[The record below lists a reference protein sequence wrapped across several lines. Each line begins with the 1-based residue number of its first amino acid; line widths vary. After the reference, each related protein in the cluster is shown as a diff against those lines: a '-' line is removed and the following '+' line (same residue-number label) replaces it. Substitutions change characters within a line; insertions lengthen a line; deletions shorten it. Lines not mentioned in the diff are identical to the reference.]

1 MTAQK
6 STITPGMFI
15 TLEGIEGAGKSS
27 AIPVLAAFCE
37 AQGFS
42 VERTRE
48 PGGGLLGEAL
58 RSIFL
63 NPELALD
70 AEAELLLLYA
80 GRRDHWLN
88 RIQPALAAGSIVL
101 CDRYEDSTYAYQSGG
116 RGFSQERIAELARW
130 AGITRAPDLT
140 FWFDV
145 SPELGAAR
153 IRARRPDRLEQEQT
167 PFFTR
172 ARAVFAQRQAT
183 EPQRII
189 RIDASA
195 PMDQVHAVLE
205 QALAPRLRKHFS

>member
-1 MTAQK
+1 
-6 STITPGMFI
+6 
-15 TLEGIEGAGKSS
+15 
-27 AIPVLAAFCE
+27 
-37 AQGFS
+37 
-42 VERTRE
+42 
-48 PGGGLLGEAL
+48 LGEAL

-88 RIQPALAAGSIVL
+88 RIQPALAAGNIVL

-116 RGFSQERIAELARW
+116 RGFPQERIAELAHW

-172 ARAVFAQRQAT
+172 ARAAFAQRQAA

-195 PMDQVHAVLE
+195 PMDQVHAALE
-205 QALAPRLRKHFS
+205 QALAPRLRQHFS

>member
-1 MTAQK
+1 MTAQASTIQK

-37 AQGFS
+37 AQGFR

-80 GRRDHWLN
+80 GRRDHY
-88 RIQPALAAGSIVL
+88 R
-101 CDRYEDSTYAYQSGG
+101 C
-116 RGFSQERIAELARW
+116 
-130 AGITRAPDLT
+130 
-140 FWFDV
+140 
-145 SPELGAAR
+145 
-153 IRARRPDRLEQEQT
+153 
-167 PFFTR
+167 
-172 ARAVFAQRQAT
+172 AT
-183 EPQRII
+183 S
-189 RIDASA
+189 ASC
-195 PMDQVHAVLE
+195 
-205 QALAPRLRKHFS
+205 